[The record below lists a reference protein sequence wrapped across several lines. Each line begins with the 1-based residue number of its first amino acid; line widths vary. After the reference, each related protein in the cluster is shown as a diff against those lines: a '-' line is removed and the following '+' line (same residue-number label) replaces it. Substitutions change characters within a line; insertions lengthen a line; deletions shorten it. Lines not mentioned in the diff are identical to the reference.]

1 VKLQTRVINIVT
13 KPKEEWPVIAAEQTT
28 MGALY
33 TGYIIPLAAIPA
45 VCSFLGLSVFGAAIP
60 FANVLGVGPAYWL
73 SQAIVSYVLGLVGV
87 YIGAFVIQKLAP
99 TFQSEANFLQAL
111 KLVAYASTPMWVA
124 GVFNLIPP
132 LAILTILAG
141 LYGIYLFYLGVSPLM
156 KTPSDKV
163 IPYMIVSAVVIIVVS
178 VVVSLL
184 TGALTGA
191 FVGRPRLGI

>member
-1 VKLQTRVINIVT
+1 MKLQTRVINILT
-13 KPKEEWPVIAAEQTT
+13 KPKEEWPVIAAEQTAI
-28 MGALY
+28 GALY

-45 VCSFLGLSVFGAAIP
+45 VCMFLGYSVFGAAIP
-60 FANVLGVGPAYWL
+60 FAGALGFSPAYWL

-87 YIGAFVIQKLAP
+87 YIGALVVQKLAP

-111 KLVAYASTPMWVA
+111 KLIAYGMTPMWIA

-132 LAILTILAG
+132 LAILTILAS
-141 LYGIYLFYLGVSPLM
+141 LYGIYLFYLGVTPMM